1 MNKSLVV
8 ALDGSPLAEAALPWA
23 TYLAR
28 THGLTLVLSRVVPWP
43 VYAAMDGMGG
53 YVTPDLFDQ
62 MISVGTEAA
71 TSYLEEV
78 RARLASTGLPVQVD
92 VRQGSAAEGILDL
105 AGQVNA
111 LGVVMSTRGRGGVS
125 RLVLGSVAERVL
137 QMATVPIL
145 LIRATD
151 AEPAAPASLKRLLV
165 PLDGSPLAEAAL
177 DVALDVAEPD
187 ATVLLTRVVRPVE
200 HEFSGSA
207 DPASAGNQVAN
218 DRVVTD
224 ARDYLAG
231 LQQARARGS
240 TTIQALVTMGRAA
253 EQILQAAREQS
264 IDLIVMATH
273 GDTGPTRW
281 FIGSVADEV
290 LRSAD
295 RPVLLVSAR
304 ALAVAA
310 TGAFTV
316 GDLMTRD
323 LTALDP
329 EDSLITAIHKLLRR
343 GVSGAPVVDKAGALV
358 GVLSEFD
365 LLVWQGRLV
374 ESVQREAV
382 AGRADYVRRL
392 ESTTVRE
399 VMSHPPVSIDD
410 ATPLNDAIEL
420 FRQHGRRRLP
430 VTRQG
435 QLVGILTRGDIIRSM
450 AAQWQAAQPSS

>member
-1 MNKSLVV
+1 
-8 ALDGSPLAEAALPWA
+8 
-23 TYLAR
+23 
-28 THGLTLVLSRVVPWP
+28 
-43 VYAAMDGMGG
+43 
-53 YVTPDLFDQ
+53 
-62 MISVGTEAA
+62 
-71 TSYLEEV
+71 
-78 RARLASTGLPVQVD
+78 
-92 VRQGSAAEGILDL
+92 
-105 AGQVNA
+105 
-111 LGVVMSTRGRGGVS
+111 
-125 RLVLGSVAERVL
+125 
-137 QMATVPIL
+137 
-145 LIRATD
+145 
-151 AEPAAPASLKRLLV
+151 
-165 PLDGSPLAEAAL
+165 
-177 DVALDVAEPD
+177 
-187 ATVLLTRVVRPVE
+187 
-200 HEFSGSA
+200 
-207 DPASAGNQVAN
+207 
-218 DRVVTD
+218 
-224 ARDYLAG
+224 
-231 LQQARARGS
+231 
-240 TTIQALVTMGRAA
+240 
-253 EQILQAAREQS
+253 
-264 IDLIVMATH
+264 
-273 GDTGPTRW
+273 
-281 FIGSVADEV
+281 VADEV